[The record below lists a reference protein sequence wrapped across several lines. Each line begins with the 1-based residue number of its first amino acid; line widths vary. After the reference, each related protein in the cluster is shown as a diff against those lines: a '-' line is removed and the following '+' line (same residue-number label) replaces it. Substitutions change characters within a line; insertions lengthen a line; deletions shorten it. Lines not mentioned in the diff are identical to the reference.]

1 MQDNQGKTTSISYVD
16 GGPGGERL
24 SARHVKRTLRARY
37 MPAVLISMI
46 VVPMLVILGFFAAV
60 PVKGAGPLAPTLG
73 TAQNYAVLAGTT
85 ITNVGSTTSI
95 TGSIGVAP
103 GTAITG
109 ITTGMVTGTIDK
121 HNNSANASQIALTA
135 AYNQAADLATGQ
147 NVVTGD
153 IGSTTPLAPG
163 LYNSTTSIEIT
174 AENLTLNGLATDV
187 WVFQMAS
194 TLTVA
199 SNRAVHLTG
208 GAVAANVFWQV
219 GSSATLGTY
228 SSFNGTIM
236 AKTSITLDTG
246 AKLNGRALAE
256 NGAVTLDTNI
266 IINPSGTVIPEF
278 SQVLIPLVGM
288 MFVVGIVSKVR
299 NQKK

>member
-1 MQDNQGKTTSISYVD
+1 
-16 GGPGGERL
+16 
-24 SARHVKRTLRARY
+24 

-60 PVKGAGPLAPTLG
+60 PVKALGPTAPTLG
-73 TAQNYAVLAGTT
+73 TAGNYAVLAGTT
-85 ITNVGSTTSI
+85 ITNTGSTTSI
-95 TGSIGVAP
+95 TGAIGVAP
-103 GTAITG
+103 GTSITG
-109 ITTGMVTGTIDK
+109 ITIGMVTGTIDR
-121 HNNSANASQIALTA
+121 NNASSIAAKAALTT
-135 AYNQAADLATGQ
+135 AYNFAAALTTGKI
-147 NVVTGD
+147 VVSGD
-153 IGSTTPLAPG
+153 IGSATPLAPG
-163 LYNSTTSIEIT
+163 LYNSTSSIAIT
-174 AENLTLNGLATDV
+174 AVNLTLNGAAGDV
-187 WVFQMAS
+187 WVFQMVS
-194 TLTVA
+194 TLDVA

-208 GAVAANVFWQV
+208 GATADHVFWQV
-219 GSSATLGTY
+219 GSSATLGVR

-236 AKTSITLDTG
+236 AKTSITINHDAELD
-246 AKLNGRALAE
+246 GRALAM